1 MLPDP
6 SRLPPVPSLPSVE
19 QRIKAALMAVKLIPV
34 VGQNGEQ
41 RDFRL
46 RVATRYF
53 AGGGDAPC
61 RLHPHDAQP
70 SRRALTWAAP
80 AVTRSQVSLCA
91 RAGIASAMRAAM
103 RWGRSMLVSNARM
116 QLRVPRWGGG

>member
-1 MLPDP
+1 VLPDP

-53 AGGGDAPC
+53 VGPALWPRVNALFDRFQALDESNPNETSNEERDRVLKELTRLVGD
-61 RLHPHDAQP
+61 DALG
-70 SRRALTWAAP
+70 RI
-80 AVTRSQVSLCA
+80 VSA
-91 RAGIASAMRAAM
+91 TE
-103 RWGRSMLVSNARM
+103 
-116 QLRVPRWGGG
+116 PPTT